1 MPVIKENWLEKN
13 GIDNTIETLQ
23 QDYLDLLKNHHEMV
37 KHYTYII
44 DRLNEKIK
52 EMEEWK

>member
-1 MPVIKENWLEKN
+1 MTDDEKM
-13 GIDNTIETLQ
+13 
-23 QDYLDLLKNHHEMV
+23 YLDLLQNHHDMV

-52 EMEEWK
+52 EMEDEI